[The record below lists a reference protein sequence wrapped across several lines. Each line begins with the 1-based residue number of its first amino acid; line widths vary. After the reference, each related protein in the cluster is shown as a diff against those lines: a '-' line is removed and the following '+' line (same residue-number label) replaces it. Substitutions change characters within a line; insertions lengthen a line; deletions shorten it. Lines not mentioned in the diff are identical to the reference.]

1 MTNKDIINIFKL
13 TSKILELHDANPFK
27 VRAFTSI
34 VFTIENTSVNLNEL
48 TEEQLLDVDGIKK
61 GMASKIKEI
70 CDTGSFTE
78 LNELLADTPAGVI
91 EMLDIKG
98 IGPKKIKIL
107 WRELGIVDTKTLLK
121 ACQDDEISKVKGFG
135 AKTQTTII
143 EGLLFAEEQIGK
155 YRYADIIDFA
165 ETFKKTISNLSTV
178 ESIALTGQVARCLEI
193 VDILQVTLSTK
204 NVTATSAEIASIDNL
219 NIDEKNSGPFVVRGN
234 TIEPEVNFEIKL
246 TTSEA
251 FERESLVNASSPAH
265 LAFSPDGNDSL
276 LKSFRKETGK
286 NATELYQAV
295 NMHFM
300 PPEVREGQ
308 LESKYLLSETPPELL
323 KFEDLKGSLHNHCT
337 YSDGKNTLEEMAV
350 HCRDLG
356 YEYLGIS
363 DHSVTAFY
371 ASGLNEDRVAQ
382 QQKEIDELNI
392 KLAPFKIFKGIES
405 DILADGSLDYSN
417 EVLDSFDFIVSS
429 IHANLNMD
437 IEKATTRLLK
447 AVENPYTTILGHMT
461 GRLLLKRDGYPID
474 HKMVIDACAA
484 NNVIIEINASPWRLD
499 IDWRYIDYALSK
511 GVMLSINPDAHE
523 VRGYGDMYFGTL
535 AGRKGGLTKD
545 MTLNTMS
552 LEEITTYFEKRKS
565 GIAITA

>member
-1 MTNKDIINIFKL
+1 MTNKEITNIFKL

-34 VFTIENTSVNLNEL
+34 VFTIENTSTILSELNEK
-48 TEEQLLDVDGIKK
+48 QLLDVDGIKK
-61 GMASKIKEI
+61 GMAAKIVEI
-70 CDTGSFTE
+70 STTGSFSE
-78 LNELLADTPAGVI
+78 LNELLAETPAGVI

-107 WRELGIVDTKTLLK
+107 WKELGIEDTKTLLK
-121 ACQDDEISKVKGFG
+121 ACQNDEISKVKGFG

-165 ETFKKTISNLSTV
+165 NTFHKTIGKLSTV
-178 ESIALTGQVARCLEI
+178 ESLSLTGQLARCLEI
-193 VDILQVTLSTK
+193 IDLVQITLSSK
-204 NVTATSAEIASIDNL
+204 NIGTTFSEIASIDNL
-219 NIDEKNSGPFVVRGN
+219 RIDEKSSGPFVFRGK
-234 TIEPEVNFEIKL
+234 TVEPEVAVEIKL
-246 TTSEA
+246 TNAKT
-251 FERESLVNASSPAH
+251 FEREALVNSSSPEH
-265 LAFSPDGNDSL
+265 LAFTPNGTDSL
-276 LKSFRKETGK
+276 LKSFRQGFGK
-286 NATELYQAV
+286 NATELYKDV

-337 YSDGKNTLEEMAV
+337 YSDGKNTLEEMAT

-382 QQKEIDELNI
+382 QQKEIDELNQ

-417 EVLDSFDFIVSS
+417 DVLDSFDFIVSS

-437 IEKATTRLLK
+437 IAKATTRLLK
-447 AVENPYTTILGHMT
+447 AIENPYTTILGHMT

-499 IDWRYIDYALSK
+499 IDWRYIDYALNK
-511 GVMLSINPDAHE
+511 GVMLSINPDAHA
-523 VRGYGDMYFGTL
+523 VSGYQDMYFGTL
-535 AGRKGGLTKD
+535 TGRKGGLTKE

-552 LEEITTYFEKRKS
+552 LKEITNFFKKRKS